1 MMLYIRPLSSWADY
15 FTTNLEEDKNSLTDT
30 ITGGFLKQQAKS
42 KIEENGKSLLEGN
55 DSEPISYEWAFMIF
69 RDKYQ
74 EPEGAPIVRIV
85 GKLWGIG
92 EVIYNELGS
101 GVRNPAGVWGWL
113 GQQKKKFRGH

>member
-69 RDKYQ
+69 KAEYKEQ
-74 EPEGAPIVRIV
+74 EGVPIVRIV
-85 GKLWGIG
+85 GLLSAVGKA
-92 EVIYNELGS
+92 IYHELEDGMRNQE
-101 GVRNPAGVWGWL
+101 GVLGWL
-113 GQQKKKFRGH
+113 GGEMK